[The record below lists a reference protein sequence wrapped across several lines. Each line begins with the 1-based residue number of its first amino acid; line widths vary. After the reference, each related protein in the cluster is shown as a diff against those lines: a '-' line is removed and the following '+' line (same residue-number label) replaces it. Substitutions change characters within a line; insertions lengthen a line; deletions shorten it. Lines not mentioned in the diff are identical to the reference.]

1 MLKRRLGS
9 QDARYRKRIIIFRLE
24 FSWRKKERGRDR
36 RGAEGAAHAV
46 GKKFFSRYWKGRGG
60 REKGDINKSIPL
72 ARSPRVTGWPGGSRL
87 PRFFDTGHI
96 AKSNWSIEKQ
106 PSFEWA

>member
-1 MLKRRLGS
+1 MRATGSGLSFSGWNFRGAKRKGGEIVGARRERRTRWGKNFFLGIGKRR
-9 QDARYRKRIIIFRLE
+9 
-24 FSWRKKERGRDR
+24 RG
-36 RGAEGAAHAV
+36 GG
-46 GKKFFSRYWKGRGG
+46 GG

-72 ARSPRVTGWPGGSRL
+72 ARSPRATGWPGGSRL

>member
-1 MLKRRLGS
+1 MRATGS
-9 QDARYRKRIIIFRLE
+9 GLS
-24 FSWRKKERGRDR
+24 FSGWNF
-36 RGAEGAAHAV
+36 RGAKRKGGEIVGARRERRTRW

-72 ARSPRVTGWPGGSRL
+72 ARSPRATGWPGGSRL

>member
-46 GKKFFSRYWKGRGG
+46 GKNFFLGIGKEGGEGRK
-60 REKGDINKSIPL
+60 E
-72 ARSPRVTGWPGGSRL
+72 T
-87 PRFFDTGHI
+87 
-96 AKSNWSIEKQ
+96 
-106 PSFEWA
+106 